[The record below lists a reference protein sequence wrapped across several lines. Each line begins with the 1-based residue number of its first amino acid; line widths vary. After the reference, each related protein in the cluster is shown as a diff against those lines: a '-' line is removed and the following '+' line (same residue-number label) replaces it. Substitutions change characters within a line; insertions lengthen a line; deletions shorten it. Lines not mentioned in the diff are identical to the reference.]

1 MNRGPVDLP
10 RLGAQCA
17 DTHAHLNMLDDPAG
31 ALERATMVG
40 VMFIITVVDA
50 TETPRGTYEALPVWH
65 QQAQDRLDE
74 WNVPHG
80 VPPQVRTIVGVH
92 PHNAKNYDQSVAEE
106 IRSLAA
112 DPNTVGI
119 GEIGLDFH
127 YDHSPRDVQR
137 HVFREQLALA
147 NDLDMPVVIHMRE
160 ATDEGVEILEEIGIP
175 KAGCVLH
182 CFMEG
187 PSEAETYLEMGCY
200 LSFAGPVTFKKA
212 DRLRAAVA
220 VVPLERLLVET
231 DSPFLAPEPHRGRT
245 NEPALTTI
253 TVAAIAKI
261 RAEDTATIAQAT
273 IKNARELFRDDRP
286 G

>member
-10 RLGAQCA
+10 HLGAQCA

-31 ALERATMVG
+31 ALERATMAG
-40 VMFIITVVDA
+40 VMFIVTVADA
-50 TETPRGTYEALPVWH
+50 TETPRATYDELPAWH

-80 VPPQVRTIVGVH
+80 VPPEVRIIVGAH
-92 PHNAKNYDQSVAEE
+92 PHNAKDYDQSVAEE
-106 IRSLAA
+106 IKSLVA
-112 DPNTVGI
+112 DPRTVGI

-127 YDHSPRDVQR
+127 YDHSPRDAQR
-137 HVFREQLALA
+137 HAFREQLAIA
-147 NDLDMPVVIHMRE
+147 KDLDIPVVIHMRD
-160 ATDEGVEILEEIGIP
+160 AVDEGVQILKEIGIP

-182 CFMEG
+182 CFSEG
-187 PSEAETYLEMGCY
+187 PSEAETYLEMGCH
-200 LSFAGPVTFKKA
+200 LSFAGPVTFKNA
-212 DRLRAAVA
+212 DKLRAAVA
-220 VVPLERLLVET
+220 AVPLERLLVET

-253 TVAAIAKI
+253 TVAAIAEI
-261 RAEDTATIAQAT
+261 RAEDTATVALAT
-273 IKNARELFRDDRP
+273 IANARGLFRDDRS